1 MPFADYSSLMLS
13 NGSMIKLKST
23 FVSEGTLP
31 AGSTW
36 QMNPI
41 PGYAHPRGQ
50 RLVALQDAGAR
61 LQVPGCRWFD
71 MPDAYAEHPQNLGQ
85 GLCSGEWQTNLTT
98 SDQLRVPAHLLL
110 EPGEYRTCW
119 ASGGGLRE
127 LRPSPRSSGPGRRRC
142 ARATWQSCSD
152 IFHSAVEETES
163 LSLTLDRLC
172 TGEDR
177 PACTMIST
185 DRVHVARAPCYS
197 AATGAAAGAATL
209 EL

>member
-110 EPGEYRTCW
+110 EPGEYVLGFRW
-119 ASGGGLRE
+119 RI
-127 LRPSPRSSGPGRRRC
+127 
-142 ARATWQSCSD
+142 ARALPRTRCGSRAATS
-152 IFHSAVEETES
+152 HSAVEETES